1 MRIAIASDAW
11 TPQVNG
17 VVRTMQT
24 TVEHLHARG
33 HEVTMVTPNLFRS
46 VPCPGYQEIRLALPA
61 PGAVG
66 RRLEASG
73 CDAIHIATEGPI
85 GWAARR
91 WCLRTGRPF
100 TTSFHTRFPDYLA
113 LRTGLSPDRF
123 WPVVRRFHAP
133 AETVLVATEGLADEL
148 ASRGLTRTTRWSRGV
163 DVTLFRPDGPPLAA
177 AADLPRPIHLYVG
190 RLAVEKNV
198 DAFLRLPLS
207 GSSLVVGDGPQR
219 RELEARHPHVRFVG
233 ALAGEALAAAY
244 RTADALVFPS
254 RTDTFGL
261 VVIEAL
267 ASGTPVAA
275 LPAPGPADILGGA
288 REAVGCCNADLSMA
302 IDRALTC
309 DSAACRREALRYSWE
324 SCTNQ
329 FVGALAAKKSTGEP
343 LLAARPDP
351 ALAL

>member
-17 VVRTMQT
+17 VVRTLQT
-24 TVEHLHARG
+24 TVEHLRARG
-33 HEVTMVTPNLFRS
+33 HRVTMVTPDLFPS
-46 VPCPGYQEIRLALPA
+46 VPCPGYGEIRLALPA
-61 PGAVG
+61 PGAMG
-66 RRLEASG
+66 RRLAASG
-73 CDAIHIATEGPI
+73 CDAVHIATEGPI

-123 WPVVRRFHAP
+123 WPIVRRFHAS
-133 AETVLVATEGLADEL
+133 AETVLVATDGLADEL
-148 ASRGLTRTTRWSRGV
+148 ASRGMAHTTRWSRGV
-163 DVTLFRPDGPPLAA
+163 DVTLFRPDGQALAA
-177 AADLPRPIHLYVG
+177 AADLPRPIHLSVG
-190 RLAVEKNV
+190 RLAVEKNLGE
-198 DAFLRLPLS
+198 FLALDLP
-207 GSSLVVGDGPQR
+207 GSVIVVGDGPQR
-219 RELEARHPHVRFVG
+219 RELEARYPRARFTG
-233 ALAGEALAAAY
+233 ALAGAALASAY
-244 RTADALVFPS
+244 RTADVLVFPS

-288 REAVGCCNADLSMA
+288 LETVGCCDADLRTA

-309 DSAACRREALRYSWE
+309 DPAACRREALRYSWE
-324 SCTNQ
+324 SCTDQ
-329 FVGALAAKKSTGEP
+329 FLGALVAPRSADKP
-343 LLAARPDP
+343 LLAA
-351 ALAL
+351 